1 MTGGPVRGWRPIRSL
16 HRDDNGFS
24 LVEAVVSI
32 TILGLLV
39 ALAFSGRSLID
50 NRRLAGAARA
60 LGTDVRWVE
69 QRART
74 ERRCW
79 QIVFHPSAEHYHI
92 QYLAG
97 GSWTAGGGCSGGAW
111 TDYTPVAGQVL
122 PARIDLAGTTFG
134 SGISGSDTMT
144 VSPFGSA
151 NAGAVTLSSPGG
163 EQRGV
168 TVNAAGRVTITR

>member
-1 MTGGPVRGWRPIRSL
+1 
-16 HRDDNGFS
+16 
-24 LVEAVVSI
+24 VEAVVSI

-39 ALAFSGRSLID
+39 ALTFSGRSLID

-79 QIVFHPSAEHYHI
+79 RIEFDPGDDEYEI
-92 QYLAG
+92 EYLAG
-97 GSWTAGGGCSGGAW
+97 GSWTPGEGCSDGSW
-111 TDYTPVAGQVL
+111 TDYGAEDREL
-122 PARIDLAGTTFG
+122 PKRIDLVSTTFT
-134 SGISGSDTMT
+134 DNTMT
-144 VSPFGSA
+144 VSPFGSV
-151 NAGAVTLSSPGG
+151 NSGTITLRSPGG